1 MHFRGQGFIILARVW
16 CGHLMG
22 NIAGLIAD
30 YLAGL
35 LADSLAGHLAYHLVG
50 LDNDSIDFNDTIE
63 KILSILLILFKF

>member
-1 MHFRGQGFIILARVW
+1 MYLRGQGFIVFARVW
-16 CGHLMG
+16 WGHLMG

-35 LADSLAGHLAYHLVG
+35 LVDSLAGHLAYHLVG
-50 LDNDSIDFNDTIE
+50 LDNDSIDFIE